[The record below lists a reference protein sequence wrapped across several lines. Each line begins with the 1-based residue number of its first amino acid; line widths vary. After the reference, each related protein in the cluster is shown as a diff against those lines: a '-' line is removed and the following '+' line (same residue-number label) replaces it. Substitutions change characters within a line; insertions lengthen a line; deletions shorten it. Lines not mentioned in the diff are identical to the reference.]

1 MVKSGDIHPAALPF
15 DRPESRPLWLRPKA
29 MLTTAGVVACAALLA
44 AGIALTQTLDQKPAK
59 ERIALFGIDAPA
71 NDNDAVTAAADTSIR
86 SSFAT
91 LQRDVAASADT
102 EGTPVRDRTARAL
115 QLHATYAIT
124 GSATRLG
131 DKISVSIRLED
142 APSHTAVCGSR
153 SGWPDCQSSRPC
165 QSGVSPPQRSLD
177 LHHGDTLKLAKRRH
191 AHRHATSQS
200 LRECALPASRKS

>member
-1 MVKSGDIHPAALPF
+1 MPVRLEDIQPTGAFLYELASRNWINAFEEIEATLRNLAASLAAMVKSGDIHPAALPF
-15 DRPESRPLWLRPKA
+15 DRPESKPLWLRPKA

-124 GSATRLG
+124 GSATLTWR
-131 DKISVSIRLED
+131 
-142 APSHTAVCGSR
+142 
-153 SGWPDCQSSRPC
+153 
-165 QSGVSPPQRSLD
+165 
-177 LHHGDTLKLAKRRH
+177 
-191 AHRHATSQS
+191 
-200 LRECALPASRKS
+200 